1 MDRQSKTAAEPA
13 PVNSEKQVSE
23 ESEAFKQKGN
33 EFFRSGK
40 FAEAVSSYTQALEVS
55 RSNPQNYIY
64 YCNRATAFF
73 YLKNYEAAEA
83 GVCCVGA
90 SYVDCKECLALNPRH
105 MKAYTRLAAV
115 YSKMER
121 YEEAVKACEAGLAID
136 ASNVELSSLLPSLKA
151 HLSASQGQPQGQTQ
165 NQPQG
170 QPQGQ
175 PNLGNLF
182 QSLASNPMVQNMAQS
197 LSNGQANLSD
207 ILNNPMVSQM

>member
-90 SYVDCKECLALNPRH
+90 SPVDCKECLALNPRH

-151 HLSASQGQPQGQTQ
+151 HLSASQGQPQGQ
-165 NQPQG
+165 
-170 QPQGQ
+170 

>member
-90 SYVDCKECLALNPRH
+90 SPVDCKECLALNPRH

-182 QSLASNPMVQNMAQS
+182 QYLASNPMVQNMAQS

>member
-1 MDRQSKTAAEPA
+1 M
-13 PVNSEKQVSE
+13 
-23 ESEAFKQKGN
+23 
-33 EFFRSGK
+33 
-40 FAEAVSSYTQALEVS
+40 
-55 RSNPQNYIY
+55 
-64 YCNRATAFF
+64 
-73 YLKNYEAAEA
+73 
-83 GVCCVGA
+83 CCVGA
-90 SYVDCKECLALNPRH
+90 SPVDCKECLALNPRH

-121 YEEAVKACEAGLAID
+121 YEEVVKACEAGLAID